1 MHNCAN
7 NNQTIQLM
15 AKKQLYVEPQA
26 QILVLQSEAI
36 ICESGLNT
44 LDSNGIEQGIFVP
57 DFNFDLL

>member
-15 AKKQLYVEPQA
+15 VKKQLYVEPQA

-44 LDSNGIEQGIFVP
+44 LDSNGIEQGVFVP
-57 DFNFDLL
+57 DYNFDLL

>member
-1 MHNCAN
+1 MHNCVN

>member
-15 AKKQLYVEPQA
+15 VKKQLYVEPQA

-44 LDSNGIEQGIFVP
+44 LDPNGIEQGIFVP
-57 DFNFDLL
+57 DYNFDLL